1 MAVEEI
7 LPGVFHWTAVH
18 PNIHQPVAS
27 WWLED
32 GGVLIDPLI
41 PPDEGIEWFAGRS
54 QAPAAIV
61 LSNRH
66 HYRHSAELVE
76 RFEIPVYCVRAGM
89 HEFSEEQGVTAF
101 DFGDELPGG
110 IVTHEIGA
118 ICPDETALY
127 LKGHKAIV
135 FADGVVAHG
144 DDPRLG
150 FVPDSLLDD
159 PEDTKEALLDAYRGV
174 LDELDFEH
182 VLLAHGGPVIGDGRA
197 RLQEFVDSGGRTAFE
212 F

>member
-7 LPGVFHWTAVH
+7 LPGVFHWNAVH

-41 PPDEGIEWFAGRS
+41 PPDEGIEWFADRS
-54 QAPAAIV
+54 SAPAAIV

-66 HYRHSAELVE
+66 HYRASGELVE
-76 RFEIPVYCVRAGM
+76 RFGIPVRCVRAGM
-89 HEFSEEQGVTAF
+89 HEFSDGQGVTAF

-110 IVTHEIGA
+110 IVAHEIGA

-127 LKGHKAIV
+127 LEGREAIV

-159 PEDTKEALLDAYRGV
+159 PHDTKQALLDAYRRV
-174 LDELDFEH
+174 LDELDFQH
-182 VLLAHGGPVIGDGRA
+182 VLLAHGGPVIGDGRE